1 MDQKNSTWNWS
12 REMFKVNFRDY
23 SSIFLVSLLLVSCF
37 FWAQFT
43 FLDVVTTGEGRIV
56 ATGEN
61 KIIQSPQNAKIIKF
75 HVTENDNVSEG
86 SVIITLSPIQAEASL
101 KELDTKID
109 NLLARKIRLKGEL
122 ERIPLLEISENLGV
136 FPNEIVEAE
145 LKSVVARRADLNAQ
159 KGLQIEKTLMLEREI
174 SALNVQVAGKKELL
188 ELINQEKKEIESLL
202 SIGAVGN
209 SEKYKI
215 DRDAKSLNLEISN
228 ISENITLKKGQI
240 LAIDNELLVLDTSY
254 DSIIIEEMSNIEAKV
269 MELSAMK
276 PAFVERVSN
285 TQIVSP
291 INGKI
296 NKLLFNTL
304 GAIVGEGDQLAEIV
318 PTDDKVEIKG
328 FIDPKDIGLVEPGQ
342 DARISLTAFDPSKY
356 GFLTGKLKNISAD
369 AIFREETRSYMYEI
383 ITTVNS
389 DSLTDGSGAGI
400 EILPGMIAQI
410 NIIRGQR
417 SILEYLWQPISK
429 TKDFAFRE

>member
-1 MDQKNSTWNWS
+1 
-12 REMFKVNFRDY
+12 MFKVNFRDY

-145 LKSVVARRADLNAQ
+145 LKSVVARRADLSAQ

-174 SALNVQVAGKKELL
+174 LALNVQVAGKKELL

>member
-145 LKSVVARRADLNAQ
+145 LKSVVARRADLSAQ

-174 SALNVQVAGKKELL
+174 LALNVQVAGKKELL
-188 ELINQEKKEIESLL
+188 ELINQEKNEIESLL

-304 GAIVGEGDQLAEIV
+304 GAIVGEGDPLAEIV

>member
-12 REMFKVNFRDY
+12 RKMFKINFRDY

-304 GAIVGEGDQLAEIV
+304 GAIVGEGDPLAEIV

>member
-1 MDQKNSTWNWS
+1 
-12 REMFKVNFRDY
+12 MFKVNFRDY

-304 GAIVGEGDQLAEIV
+304 GAIVGEGDPLAEIV

>member
-1 MDQKNSTWNWS
+1 
-12 REMFKVNFRDY
+12 MFRINFRDY

-145 LKSVVARRADLNAQ
+145 LKSVVARRADLSAQ

-174 SALNVQVAGKKELL
+174 LALNVQVAGKKELL

-304 GAIVGEGDQLAEIV
+304 GAIVGEGDPLAEIV

-342 DARISLTAFDPSKY
+342 EARISLTAFDPSKH
-356 GFLTGKLKNISAD
+356 GFLTGKIKNISAD

>member
-86 SVIITLSPIQAEASL
+86 SAIITLSPIQAEASL

-304 GAIVGEGDQLAEIV
+304 GAIVGEGDPLAEIV

>member
-1 MDQKNSTWNWS
+1 
-12 REMFKVNFRDY
+12 MFKVNFRDY

-174 SALNVQVAGKKELL
+174 LALNVQVAGKKELL

-304 GAIVGEGDQLAEIV
+304 GAIVGEGDPLAEIV

>member
-1 MDQKNSTWNWS
+1 
-12 REMFKVNFRDY
+12 
-23 SSIFLVSLLLVSCF
+23 
-37 FWAQFT
+37 
-43 FLDVVTTGEGRIV
+43 
-56 ATGEN
+56 
-61 KIIQSPQNAKIIKF
+61 
-75 HVTENDNVSEG
+75 
-86 SVIITLSPIQAEASL
+86 
-101 KELDTKID
+101 
-109 NLLARKIRLKGEL
+109 
-122 ERIPLLEISENLGV
+122 
-136 FPNEIVEAE
+136 
-145 LKSVVARRADLNAQ
+145 
-159 KGLQIEKTLMLEREI
+159 
-174 SALNVQVAGKKELL
+174 
-188 ELINQEKKEIESLL
+188 
-202 SIGAVGN
+202 
-209 SEKYKI
+209 
-215 DRDAKSLNLEISN
+215 
-228 ISENITLKKGQI
+228 
-240 LAIDNELLVLDTSY
+240 
-254 DSIIIEEMSNIEAKV
+254 MSNIEAKV

-304 GAIVGEGDQLAEIV
+304 GAIVGVGDPLAEIV

>member
-1 MDQKNSTWNWS
+1 
-12 REMFKVNFRDY
+12 MFKVNFRDY

-145 LKSVVARRADLNAQ
+145 LKSVVARRADLSAQ

-174 SALNVQVAGKKELL
+174 LALNVQVAGKKELL
-188 ELINQEKKEIESLL
+188 ELINQEKNEIESLL

-304 GAIVGEGDQLAEIV
+304 GAIVGEGDPLAEIV

>member
-1 MDQKNSTWNWS
+1 
-12 REMFKVNFRDY
+12 MFKVNFRDY

-86 SVIITLSPIQAEASL
+86 SAIITLSPIQAEASL

-304 GAIVGEGDQLAEIV
+304 GAIVGEGDPLAEIV

>member
-1 MDQKNSTWNWS
+1 
-12 REMFKVNFRDY
+12 MFRINFRDY

-304 GAIVGEGDQLAEIV
+304 GAIVGEGDPLAEIV

>member
-145 LKSVVARRADLNAQ
+145 LKSVVARRADLSAQ

-304 GAIVGEGDQLAEIV
+304 GAIVGEGDPLAEIV

>member
-304 GAIVGEGDQLAEIV
+304 GAIVGEGDPLAEIV

-417 SILEYLWQPISK
+417 SILDYLWQPISK

>member
-269 MELSAMK
+269 MELCAMK

-304 GAIVGEGDQLAEIV
+304 GAIVGEGDPLAEIV

>member
-174 SALNVQVAGKKELL
+174 LALNVQVAGKKELL
-188 ELINQEKKEIESLL
+188 ELINQEKNEIESLL

-304 GAIVGEGDQLAEIV
+304 GAIVGEGDPLAEIV

>member
-101 KELDTKID
+101 KELDAKID

-304 GAIVGEGDQLAEIV
+304 GAIVGEGDPLAEIV

>member
-145 LKSVVARRADLNAQ
+145 LKSVVARRADLSAQ

-174 SALNVQVAGKKELL
+174 LALNVQVAGKKELL

-304 GAIVGEGDQLAEIV
+304 GAIVGEGDPLAEIV

>member
-1 MDQKNSTWNWS
+1 
-12 REMFKVNFRDY
+12 MFKVNFRDY

-145 LKSVVARRADLNAQ
+145 LKSVVARRADLSAQ

-174 SALNVQVAGKKELL
+174 LALNVQVAGKKELL
-188 ELINQEKKEIESLL
+188 ELINKEKKEIESLL

-304 GAIVGEGDQLAEIV
+304 GAIVGEGDPLAEIV

>member
-1 MDQKNSTWNWS
+1 
-12 REMFKVNFRDY
+12 MFRINFRDY

-304 GAIVGEGDQLAEIV
+304 GAIVGEGDPLAEIV

-417 SILEYLWQPISK
+417 SILDYLWQPISK

>member
-145 LKSVVARRADLNAQ
+145 LKSVVARRADLSAQ
-159 KGLQIEKTLMLEREI
+159 KGLQIEKTLTLEREI
-174 SALNVQVAGKKELL
+174 LALNVQVAGKKELL

>member
-304 GAIVGEGDQLAEIV
+304 GAIVGEGDPLAEIV